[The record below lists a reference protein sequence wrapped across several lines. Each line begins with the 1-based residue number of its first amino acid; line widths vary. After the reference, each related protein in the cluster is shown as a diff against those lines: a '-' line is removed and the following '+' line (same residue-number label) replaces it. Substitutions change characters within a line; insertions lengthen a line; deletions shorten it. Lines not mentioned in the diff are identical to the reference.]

1 MKDTILLNKK
11 LEEVI
16 QLEDNIKEQIE
27 GLEYDI
33 FILQM
38 KDHWDSSD
46 YRRYDELNTKLK
58 ELKNGDN
65 RK

>member
-1 MKDTILLNKK
+1 M
-11 LEEVI
+11 
-16 QLEDNIKEQIE
+16 EDNIKEQIE

-58 ELKNGDN
+58 ELRNGDN